1 MNVPGEPSP
10 PPSDQRTL
18 VLRPITK
25 ILVDLRRSK
34 SGPWRMGEYVIVLA
48 VVAALGFKMPN
59 ITLPLELWW
68 LAPLLLWLILSL
80 IRTER
85 RLKRLEEGLI
95 ETIVELRKLPLQ
107 DNEVNPNL

>member
-48 VVAALGFKMPN
+48 VVAAFGFKM
-59 ITLPLELWW
+59 LELWW

-95 ETIVELRKLPLQ
+95 ETIVELRKMPLP